1 MSVKVRL
8 KMKSCNLIC
17 EILLKQDFYLFQF
30 KIANLF
36 RNYLLILFYNKKDFL
51 SSLSHQIV
59 NLLKYRQ
66 IQTKRKHIKIINNKS
81 C

>member
-36 RNYLLILFYNKKDFL
+36 RNYLINFLFSESFMSDE
-51 SSLSHQIV
+51 
-59 NLLKYRQ
+59 
-66 IQTKRKHIKIINNKS
+66 INQ
-81 C
+81 

>member
-36 RNYLLILFYNKKDFL
+36 RNYLIFFITLIFN
-51 SSLSHQIV
+51 
-59 NLLKYRQ
+59 
-66 IQTKRKHIKIINNKS
+66 
-81 C
+81 

>member
-36 RNYLLILFYNKKDFL
+36 RNYLYDYKQLP
-51 SSLSHQIV
+51 V
-59 NLLKYRQ
+59 
-66 IQTKRKHIKIINNKS
+66 
-81 C
+81 

>member
-36 RNYLLILFYNKKDFL
+36 RNYLILIFHYI
-51 SSLSHQIV
+51 S
-59 NLLKYRQ
+59 
-66 IQTKRKHIKIINNKS
+66 
-81 C
+81 

>member
-36 RNYLLILFYNKKDFL
+36 RNYLILYNKPLIAKMLLALLHNDTN
-51 SSLSHQIV
+51 SQIV
-59 NLLKYRQ
+59 PIHRP
-66 IQTKRKHIKIINNKS
+66 HPP
-81 C
+81 

>member
-36 RNYLLILFYNKKDFL
+36 RNYLFEHIYT
-51 SSLSHQIV
+51 SLVVHFVQSHTSVAIP
-59 NLLKYRQ
+59 
-66 IQTKRKHIKIINNKS
+66 S
-81 C
+81 

>member
-36 RNYLLILFYNKKDFL
+36 RNYLIMKYLYSCITFKNILLTIFV
-51 SSLSHQIV
+51 S
-59 NLLKYRQ
+59 
-66 IQTKRKHIKIINNKS
+66 KS
-81 C
+81 CCR

>member
-36 RNYLLILFYNKKDFL
+36 RNYLYNCIILLIQLYYKNEAKTICNIADL
-51 SSLSHQIV
+51 
-59 NLLKYRQ
+59 
-66 IQTKRKHIKIINNKS
+66 
-81 C
+81 

>member
-36 RNYLLILFYNKKDFL
+36 RNYLIILIVIFYHTKAKKTIYDHKISDF
-51 SSLSHQIV
+51 SKSAG
-59 NLLKYRQ
+59 
-66 IQTKRKHIKIINNKS
+66 HIT
-81 C
+81 CPAD

>member
-36 RNYLLILFYNKKDFL
+36 RNYLI
-51 SSLSHQIV
+51 
-59 NLLKYRQ
+59 
-66 IQTKRKHIKIINNKS
+66 
-81 C
+81 

>member
-36 RNYLLILFYNKKDFL
+36 RNYLYYKQSFWLLARGLYKK
-51 SSLSHQIV
+51 
-59 NLLKYRQ
+59 
-66 IQTKRKHIKIINNKS
+66 
-81 C
+81 

>member
-36 RNYLLILFYNKKDFL
+36 RNYLLFITYRGRTLKLKVAIVQKYITILHLRSDVVRVY
-51 SSLSHQIV
+51 
-59 NLLKYRQ
+59 
-66 IQTKRKHIKIINNKS
+66 
-81 C
+81 

>member
-36 RNYLLILFYNKKDFL
+36 RNYLIYVFHVVCYHHGYLKRQ
-51 SSLSHQIV
+51 SIV
-59 NLLKYRQ
+59 KYPD
-66 IQTKRKHIKIINNKS
+66 I
-81 C
+81 